1 MGPLLL
7 RGKPYN
13 FCETKMQ
20 ITNHNKNCK
29 YSKMMIAGN
38 YILVHFCQ
46 LLTNKKK
53 VLSLEHSHEKV
64 SYLLLLCTEV
74 LFQ

>member
-13 FCETKMQ
+13 LCETKMQ

-29 YSKMMIAGN
+29 VSKMMIAGN

-46 LLTNKKK
+46 LLTNKK
-53 VLSLEHSHEKV
+53 
-64 SYLLLLCTEV
+64 
-74 LFQ
+74 